1 MAEANEQSPRM
12 QQFQTEVDALGLSGG
27 RANPERTMLRLG
39 VVAWVVGI
47 ALIVIGYIGSHGTT
61 NALTQR
67 DFTILAIGG
76 VVAAVIGTGLFVT
89 YSLMRYLR
97 YWLIRLIYTDRENT
111 DRMIEA
117 LKR

>member
-1 MAEANEQSPRM
+1 MADSTDTSARM
-12 QQFQTEVDALGLSGG
+12 QQFQSEVDSLGVSGG

-39 VVAWVVGI
+39 VAAWVVGVI
-47 ALIVIGYIGSHGTT
+47 LIVVAYIGSHGTT
-61 NALTQR
+61 NDLSQR
-67 DFTILAIGG
+67 DFIIIGLGG

-97 YWLIRLIYTDRENT
+97 YWLIRLIYTDREST